1 MDDVAIDEQAVRLM
15 RSMGRRLTQPRSG
28 ECLACYVLRML
39 DDFGCDTT
47 LRFARNYR
55 DQMARRATSL
65 ERRLGNMGGFCDCE
79 IFLNGIQLA
88 PRLRTYNADGEEVV
102 GEHRPACVEVRR
114 GSTQPCDLWVRRR
127 REMYGDC

>member
-15 RSMGRRLTQPRSG
+15 RSMGRRLTEPQAG

-39 DDFGCDTT
+39 NDFGCDTT

-55 DQMARRATSL
+55 DRVARRATGL

-88 PRLRTYNADGEEVV
+88 PQLRTYDADGEEVV
-102 GEHRPACVEVRR
+102 GEHRPACVGVRR
-114 GSTQPCDLWVRRR
+114 GSTQPCDLWVRQR